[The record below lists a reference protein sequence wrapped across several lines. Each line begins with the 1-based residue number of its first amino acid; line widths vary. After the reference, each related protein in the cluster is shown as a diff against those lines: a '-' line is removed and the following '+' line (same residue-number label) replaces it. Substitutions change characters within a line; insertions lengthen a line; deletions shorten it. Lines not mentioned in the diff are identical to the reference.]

1 MALNPFFNHKTY
13 APEQDLLQD
22 LIDETIQIHGH
33 ETYYLKRD
41 DVDLD
46 MLFGEDELAKFTQAF
61 PIEMYIKNAE
71 SFAGQ
76 SEFISKFGLVIEDQC
91 TFSVSVRRFRS
102 VVDGA
107 LARPREGDIVWL
119 QMTPTN
125 RYLFEIKFVENKEQL
140 FQLGK
145 LYTYEL
151 RCELLNYAH
160 ERVDTKIPAVDDSAK
175 QDAYTVSIALGAGVG
190 TYIAGEVVFQGPSFV
205 EQNAT
210 ATVVSH
216 DITTNILLVQD
227 VSGTFG
233 ATGQIVGLASD
244 ANYVPLEAPSQKP
257 DERDPIA
264 DNTRLGGES
273 SSVIIIRGS
282 NPRRT

>member
-1 MALNPFFNHKTY
+1 MINRYFNHQTY

-61 PIEMYIKNAE
+61 PIEMYIKNAQ

-91 TFSVSVRRFRS
+91 TFSVSVRRFTS
-102 VVDGA
+102 AVDGA
-107 LARPREGDIVWL
+107 LSRPREGDIVWL

-151 RCELLNYAH
+151 RCELMNYTH
-160 ERVDTKIPAVDDSAK
+160 ERVDTKIPDVDNSAK
-175 QDAYTVSIALGAGVG
+175 QDAYTLRIELGAGLG

-210 ATVVSH
+210 ATVVGH
-216 DITTNILLVQD
+216 DVTTNVLLVQD

-233 ATGQIVGLASD
+233 ATGQIVGLTSD
-244 ANYVPLEAPSQKP
+244 ANYVPLAVPSQKP

-264 DNTRLGGES
+264 DNSRLDGGTS
-273 SSVIIIRGS
+273 GVIIIRGA